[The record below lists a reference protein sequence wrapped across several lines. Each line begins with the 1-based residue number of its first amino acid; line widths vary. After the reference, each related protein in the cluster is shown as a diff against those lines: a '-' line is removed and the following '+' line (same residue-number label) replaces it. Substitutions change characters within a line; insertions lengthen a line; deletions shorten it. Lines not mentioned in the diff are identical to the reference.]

1 MKCSK
6 QKSQNKTINKNPFI
20 LMMPFHK
27 KEKNIIWEKIGIQ
40 CVSQTYKRTD
50 MVQNITSLGQ

>member
-1 MKCSK
+1 
-6 QKSQNKTINKNPFI
+6 
-20 LMMPFHK
+20 MMPFHK

>member
-6 QKSQNKTINKNPFI
+6 QKSQNHKKNTFI